1 MVGDHRAFAKKL
13 DGLRAVPE
21 VAAGHLGGIDV
32 LINVAGGSSAPAG
45 GFAMLD
51 DAEWMKELDL
61 NLMSAV
67 RLDRALLPAMIAQ
80 GAGVILHVTSIQ
92 HALPL
97 PDATTAYAAAKAA
110 LSTYSKALSKDVTP
124 QGVRVVRAAAIS
136 GTEHTIDGGTVPTA

>member
-1 MVGDHRAFAKKL
+1 
-13 DGLRAVPE
+13 
-21 VAAGHLGGIDV
+21 
-32 LINVAGGSSAPAG
+32 
-45 GFAMLD
+45 MLD